1 MVSGLL
7 VPPPGIEP
15 VSLALEGR
23 FLTTGSPGKSL
34 MVTFKGLLAV
44 SVGSPVSLLH
54 KASPAAGETTFNRAI
69 EP

>member
-1 MVSGLL
+1 MWDIPGSGIKS
-7 VPPPGIEP
+7 VFPA
-15 VSLALEGR
+15 LAGR

-54 KASPAAGETTFNRAI
+54 KASPAAGETTFNRAV

>member
-1 MVSGLL
+1 ML
-7 VPPPGIEP
+7 
-15 VSLALEGR
+15 LALAGR

-54 KASPAAGETTFNRAI
+54 KASLAAGDTTFNRAV